1 MIDQKMKKLF
11 LAITMAVAAYSQ
23 SSAQNV
29 LNPTGYV
36 GIGTGGPAFP
46 LDVSGITRLL
56 TTTDNV
62 NLLQLHNLV
71 NNGVGVPTTQAI
83 LMGMFNVPN
92 YSSRIVQQSH
102 PADHYGSNLIF
113 QTHDYG
119 PSTSYVDALT
129 LREDGSAVFSNKIG
143 IGLITPSAK
152 LHLQEDGG
160 YGATALKLT
169 NRNNTQTFGVAIDV
183 NAVDDGRFMIYN
195 VNNNTP
201 NFVIDNAGNVGVGTE
216 SPLSLFQV
224 EDGVS
229 KASIGK
235 AGGSQALN
243 WGTSYLGFN
252 ASRVGSAPNFSWL
265 TNGDNNNN
273 GGGVIYS
280 SVFGDMYFATVP
292 TTGAT
297 GQTLFDAD
305 IAGHIALKI
314 SHTDGAVYAKQVYV
328 QTSGFPDY
336 VFKKDYKLMPL
347 AQVKSY
353 IDQNHHLPD
362 MPAAAVVEKDGI
374 NLGEMNKL
382 LTKKL
387 EELTL
392 YLLQK
397 DEQLKTQEA
406 RLRKVEARLKQKG
419 R

>member
-1 MIDQKMKKLF
+1 MKKIF
-11 LAITMAVAAYSQ
+11 LATIVAMAMYGQ
-23 SSAQNV
+23 SSAQTTNTFPASG
-29 LNPTGYV
+29 NA
-36 GIGTGGPAFP
+36 GIGTTSPSESLSIEGGPAHGKIFIATP
-46 LDVSGITRLL
+46 FAD
-56 TTTDNV
+56 
-62 NLLQLHNLV
+62 
-71 NNGVGVPTTQAI
+71 AI
-83 LMGMFNVPN
+83 LKMYRWSGT
-92 YSSRIVQQSH
+92 
-102 PADHYGSNLIF
+102 GSVYF
-113 QTHDYG
+113 PWY
-119 PSTSYVDALT
+119 
-129 LREDGSAVFSNKIG
+129 IG
-143 IGLITPSAK
+143 IGPA
-152 LHLQEDGG
+152 DGSG
-160 YGATALKLT
+160 SFSIMNGSPTYVGSEGMGEVFHISG
-169 NRNNTQTFGVAIDV
+169 NGNTGIGVS
-183 NAVDDGRFMIYN
+183 N
-195 VNNNTP
+195 
-201 NFVIDNAGNVGVGTE
+201 
-216 SPLSLFQV
+216 PLSLFQV

-229 KASIGK
+229 KASIGS
-235 AGGSQALN
+235 AGDSQVLN

-252 ASRVGSAPNFSWL
+252 ASRIGSGSNCSWL

-382 LTKKL
+382 LTKKV

-392 YLLQK
+392 YLIEK
-397 DEQLKTQEA
+397 DGRDKEKETQLRSQQQQIDQLKQQIVILMKA
-406 RLRKVEARLKQKG
+406 SNKN
-419 R
+419 